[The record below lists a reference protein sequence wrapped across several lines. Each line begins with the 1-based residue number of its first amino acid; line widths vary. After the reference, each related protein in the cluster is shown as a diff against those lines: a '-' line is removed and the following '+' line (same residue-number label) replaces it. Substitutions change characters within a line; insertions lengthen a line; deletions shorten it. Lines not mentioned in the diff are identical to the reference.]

1 MSLSYILVRGL
12 FTAREVS
19 KMRSCAEQ
27 SVDIRENS
35 YGRKDGQG
43 RESRL
48 CIWNYAGDD
57 VIGVAIRWGRGV
69 LLLLLL
75 LLLSLLL
82 LLLTLL
88 FLLLQ
93 LLVVVEELPLPL
105 LLVELLLLL

>member
-1 MSLSYILVRGL
+1 MRGL

-27 SVDIRENS
+27 SVDIRDNS
-35 YGRKDGQG
+35 YGRRDGQG

-75 LLLSLLL
+75 LK
-82 LLLTLL
+82 
-88 FLLLQ
+88 
-93 LLVVVEELPLPL
+93 
-105 LLVELLLLL
+105 